1 MIVSIIN
8 TKGGVGKTT
17 TAVNLAASLA
27 ARNRRTL
34 LIDLDPQAYATRCF
48 LPSEHEGDVVE
59 FERDVSDLMMDK
71 PSVSARSI
79 VQTEYANLDMVPATD
94 RLTETAEVLSTRIRR
109 EERLARA
116 LEPLT
121 ETYRDVIL
129 DCPPVL
135 GILSYNAIVAS
146 DLLLVPIQP
155 AVGSIGG
162 LDALLEA
169 AKELRDEEDVPYR
182 VFLTMYT
189 VRTTRTNAMVE
200 ELLEEHKRR
209 LMNTVISKSES
220 LNQAHLAGMP
230 VTRFAPSSRGAL
242 EYQVLCNELLRLR
255 VR

>member
-94 RLTETAEVLSTRIRR
+94 RLTETAGGAFHENS
-109 EERLARA
+109 ARGEA
-116 LEPLT
+116 RKGPRASD
-121 ETYRDVIL
+121 RDVPGCDPGL
-129 DCPPVL
+129 SACAGNSVL
-135 GILSYNAIVAS
+135 
-146 DLLLVPIQP
+146 
-155 AVGSIGG
+155 
-162 LDALLEA
+162 
-169 AKELRDEEDVPYR
+169 
-182 VFLTMYT
+182 
-189 VRTTRTNAMVE
+189 
-200 ELLEEHKRR
+200 
-209 LMNTVISKSES
+209 
-220 LNQAHLAGMP
+220 
-230 VTRFAPSSRGAL
+230 
-242 EYQVLCNELLRLR
+242 
-255 VR
+255 